1 MQSRN
6 IIIIIMRKTA
16 NYRVVRLSTFCT
28 DPAVAEIKIRKA
40 MGWGLQ
46 LQRRVVRKNKLE
58 RLLRSS
64 VGTSKVE

>member
-28 DPAVAEIKIRKA
+28 DPAVAEIKMRKA
-40 MGWGLQ
+40 IGG
-46 LQRRVVRKNKLE
+46 
-58 RLLRSS
+58 
-64 VGTSKVE
+64 VGGSTTEEGGEKEQIGETFEE